1 MAEEIIDDNTPQDGT
16 QQPTSY
22 TKSVYDGLADKFGA
36 KNMLPFDEFSKK
48 ISTDKNFAKNTH
60 DALIENYGE
69 KNVEDFNSF
78 YDKVKKNASSTIPT
92 QSTSLVSK
100 SISPSEENNTQPSFN
115 INESLGAPIGQN

>member
-69 KNVEDFNSF
+69 KEESVGTFLARVQNQELMF
-78 YDKVKKNASSTIPT
+78 TGQI
-92 QSTSLVSK
+92 
-100 SISPSEENNTQPSFN
+100 SIFMHR
-115 INESLGAPIGQN
+115 